1 MEHSEDTIDYA
12 TVIIYAFKKY
22 CRKSGI
28 KELDKKGET
37 AVTEDLSQLQIRDTL
52 LPESDKHLTKEQKR
66 DALKSLMFL
75 KVKRDRRVK
84 RQTCVDFREKH
95 KKMCPE
101 TQLHP

>member
-1 MEHSEDTIDYA
+1 MSFTQVGNILNKNSLLLFQHELMEHSEDTIDYA

-52 LPESDKHLTKEQKR
+52 LPESDEHLTKEQKR
-66 DALKSLMFL
+66 DALKSLMF
-75 KVKRDRRVK
+75 
-84 RQTCVDFREKH
+84 
-95 KKMCPE
+95 
-101 TQLHP
+101 